1 MEAFT
6 TFIRVL
12 FVYSSAL
19 RRQSIIYIKLEK
31 RNKIGVTVA
40 SMVAYQ
46 RLIYYVGSND
56 VLTRVWILLVKSRGQ
71 RLVLTLNRGQ
81 EIKSFHLWASI
92 GRTTCTTKRK
102 WRGLRRRWFVRLSA
116 VTSGDVTNG
125 STFALQAWPASSKRA
140 CIFTRA
146 RRSTAYKTG
155 VRAASFFPG
164 RNSHIS
170 STTRTWSEWRV
181 NAGVPPTMLGSTRII
196 SI

>member
-1 MEAFT
+1 M
-6 TFIRVL
+6 
-12 FVYSSAL
+12 
-19 RRQSIIYIKLEK
+19 
-31 RNKIGVTVA
+31 
-40 SMVAYQ
+40 
-46 RLIYYVGSND
+46 
-56 VLTRVWILLVKSRGQ
+56 LTRRVWILLVKSRGQ
-71 RLVLTLNRGQ
+71 RLVLTLNRGL

-116 VTSGDVTNG
+116 VTSGDVTNFN
-125 STFALQAWPASSKRA
+125 TYALQVWPGSSKRA

-170 STTRTWSEWRV
+170 STTRTWSEWRA
-181 NAGVPPTMLGSTRII
+181 NAGVPPTMRGSIRIT